1 MYQVSRLSNGL
12 TVATAEMPAM
22 ASVSLGVWVGVGSRC
37 EPAELNGVC
46 HFIEH
51 LLFKGTRRRTAKD
64 ISEAVEGVGGY
75 LNAFTSEERTCFHCR
90 ASHERLD
97 ELLDV
102 LMDMLLNPKFDASEL
117 AKERQVIKEEMAMF
131 RDQPEHHVHELLNA
145 TLWPDEPLGRPIEGT
160 EKSLDG
166 INRGRLV
173 RYFSRQYTAGNV
185 LLVAAGKVEH
195 GRFLRAAK
203 RFARHLRQGDSN
215 GFSPAV
221 REQSKP
227 AIQFLI
233 RPTEQTQ
240 IALGIRTCSRHDPR
254 RFALRLASVIL
265 GENMSSRL
273 FQTVREHHGLAYNI
287 YSAPSHFADAG
298 DLVIAAGLD
307 DTNLHKTLK
316 LILKELR
323 RLAAAAPG
331 AAELRRA
338 REYVIGQMDLSLES
352 TDNQMNWVGESLLGY
367 GRILRPAEI
376 KSRLKAVTGAELRA
390 VIADFFQPRN
400 LNLAMISPLKSAA
413 GLKEILS
420 N

>member
-1 MYQVSRLSNGL
+1 
-12 TVATAEMPAM
+12 M

-51 LLFKGTRRRTAKD
+51 LLFKGTRRRTAKA

-102 LMDMLLNPKFDASEL
+102 LMDMLLNSKFDSAEL
-117 AKERQVIKEEMAMF
+117 NKERQVIKEEMAMF

-160 EKSLDG
+160 ERSLDG
-166 INRGRLV
+166 INRGGLV
-173 RYFSRQYTAGNV
+173 RYFSRHYTAGNV
-185 LLVAAGKVEH
+185 LLVAAGRVEH
-195 GRFLRAAK
+195 GRFLRVAK
-203 RFARHLRQGDSN
+203 RFARFLRQGGSN
-215 GFSPAV
+215 GFSPANRKQAHPV
-221 REQSKP
+221 
-227 AIQFLI
+227 I
-233 RPTEQTQ
+233 RLLSRPVEQTQ
-240 IALGIRTCSRHDPR
+240 IALGIRTCSRHDSR

-273 FQTVREHHGLAYNI
+273 FQIVREKHGLAYNI
-287 YSAPSHFADAG
+287 YCTPSHFSDAG

-307 DTNLHKTLK
+307 DSNLRTALK
-316 LILKELR
+316 LILKEIR
-323 RLAAAAPG
+323 RLATVAPG
-331 AAELRRA
+331 ISELHRA
-338 REYVIGQMDLSLES
+338 RDYVIGQMDLSLES

-376 KSRLKAVTGAELRA
+376 KSRLKAVSGAEIRG
-390 VIADFFQPRN
+390 VVADFCQPQN
-400 LNLAMISPLKSAA
+400 LNLALISPLKSAA
-413 GLKEILS
+413 GLQELLA